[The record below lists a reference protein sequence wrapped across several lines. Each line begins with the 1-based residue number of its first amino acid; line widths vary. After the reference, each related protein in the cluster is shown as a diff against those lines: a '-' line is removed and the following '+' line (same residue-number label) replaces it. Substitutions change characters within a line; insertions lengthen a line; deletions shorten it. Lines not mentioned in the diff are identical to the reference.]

1 MLVGRLLIFLAIPCC
16 LLLAGCSTV
25 PVESARE
32 RFVAPRQLAAVY
44 SDVELRALLAM
55 APDNRCAGAA
65 CEETI
70 TFRRRVAEIGARL
83 EFTARRLSREAGTDA
98 REFAFSVPAKSEVGA
113 LSSAAGTV
121 VIFDGVRSLDPDD
134 ALLAFL
140 IAREMGHVICE
151 HHAENTGT
159 SIAVSIV
166 ASLALPVAAILRNA
180 ATTVSALSSTSLAAS
195 AATTAASFA
204 GARIIKAVY
213 RKEQLREADLVA
225 LQLAEG
231 AGWPPEEV
239 LASLLPVI
247 GALREDG
254 WTGELLASAAVMA
267 ETIVPAEPDAQS
279 PSEILASELQ
289 LDWGPLNA
297 STALPD

>member
-1 MLVGRLLIFLAIPCC
+1 MVIRRAPTLLAC

-25 PVESARE
+25 PVESGRE

-65 CEETI
+65 CAETV
-70 TFRRRVAEIGARL
+70 TFRCRVSEIGARL
-83 EFTARRLSREAGTDA
+83 DHAARQVSREAGA
-98 REFAFSVPAKSEVGA
+98 SPREFAFAVPAKSEIGA
-113 LSSAAGTV
+113 LSNAAGRI
-121 VIFDGVRSLDPDD
+121 VIFDGVRSLEPDD

-159 SIAVSIV
+159 SVAVSIV

-180 ATTVSALSSTSLAAS
+180 ATTVSALSSTSLATS

-204 GARIIKAVY
+204 GARIIKGVY
-213 RKEQLREADLVA
+213 RDEQLREADLVA
-225 LQLAEG
+225 LRLAER

-254 WTGELLASAAVMA
+254 WTGELLASTVALAETNAANAANEAAQTEALTHELLLDWSPVSAAVA
-267 ETIVPAEPDAQS
+267 VPD
-279 PSEILASELQ
+279 
-289 LDWGPLNA
+289 
-297 STALPD
+297 